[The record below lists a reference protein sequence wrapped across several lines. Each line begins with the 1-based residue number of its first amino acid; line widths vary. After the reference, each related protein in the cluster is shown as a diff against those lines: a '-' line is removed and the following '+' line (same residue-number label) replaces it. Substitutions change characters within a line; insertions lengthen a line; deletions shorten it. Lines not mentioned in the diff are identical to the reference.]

1 MSSTASNPTGL
12 IDVNALNFGA
22 LSRIELI
29 SICKHIADER
39 DNLNKCR
46 AEMVDTILYQ
56 RDKFIN
62 LSLDQKD
69 EIRELRKENQEL
81 REKLAALSLAAEQE

>member
-12 IDVNALNFGA
+12 VDVNAINFDA

-29 SICKHIADER
+29 NMCKLIADER
-39 DNLNKCR
+39 DNLNKY

-56 RDKFIN
+56 RDEFIN
-62 LSLDQKD
+62 LSSDQQD
-69 EIRELRKENQEL
+69 EILELRKENQEL